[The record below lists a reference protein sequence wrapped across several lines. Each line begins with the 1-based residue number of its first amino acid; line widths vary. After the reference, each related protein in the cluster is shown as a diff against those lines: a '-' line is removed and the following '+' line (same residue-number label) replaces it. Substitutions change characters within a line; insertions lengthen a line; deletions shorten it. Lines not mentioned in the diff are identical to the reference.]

1 VTMKSKLKY
10 TIPLVL
16 LVVLTALAA
25 PGYAQGQETIT
36 AQVDRTSLS
45 TDETLNLV
53 VTLNA
58 SAMSTPTPSLPS
70 LQGFSV
76 VGSSTSSQ
84 LSIVNGAMSS
94 QVVYTYRLRPTQT
107 GDLVIDPVSVTVNGL
122 TLSTGPVT
130 VHVTQGTG
138 AAPSAPSASPV
149 QQGPPP
155 GEPAPPAEGLA
166 GQDVFVEAVVDNP
179 TPFVG
184 QQVVYSFR
192 LYQAS
197 SSWGQPQYH
206 APTFTGFWSEHESSQ
221 YEYRV
226 QAAGRIYEVTEV
238 QTILFPTAAGPVTI
252 DSARLTTAG
261 SFFRSGRTLQT
272 KPVALDVKP
281 LPPNAPAD
289 FGGAVGQF
297 SMEASVEP
305 ADGKV
310 NEPLT
315 WHVTLNGVG
324 NVTTAPDPVW
334 PEIPGWRSFES
345 NATVNTEVRD
355 GKAVGSRVYERL
367 LVPSRDGE
375 FTLPSLE
382 YAYFD
387 PALGEYQNLRTDP
400 VPVSVAPGDPE
411 TPVTQRLQSAEKET
425 IVQTA
430 TDIRHLK
437 PVPSELTVAAEPL
450 TESTLYWVAWAFPL
464 FGAAG
469 YLAWQRRQQ
478 YWERNGGLARSA
490 QARKRAKRAISQ
502 ARKEKG
508 DAYGAVGQILTT
520 YLADKLDRPL
530 AGLTHQALDEVLAG
544 KGIEPDL
551 VERVEVCLVSSELG
565 RFAPG
570 ADNPD
575 HAKSLLREA
584 DILIDALEKAL

>member
-1 VTMKSKLKY
+1 MKSKAKY
-10 TIPLVL
+10 AIPLVL
-16 LVVLTALAA
+16 LVALTALLT

-45 TDETLNLV
+45 TDEILNLV

-70 LQGFSV
+70 LEGFSV

-84 LSIVNGAMSS
+84 FSIVNGAMSS
-94 QVVYTYRLRPTQT
+94 QVVYSYRLRPYQT

-122 TLSTGPVT
+122 TFSTEPVT

-138 AAPSAPSASPV
+138 AAPSAPSSSPV

-166 GQDVFVEAVVDNP
+166 GQDIFVEAVVDYP

-221 YEYRV
+221 FKYRV
-226 QAAGRIYEVTEV
+226 QAAGRIYQVTEV
-238 QTILFPTAAGPVTI
+238 QAILFPTSAGQVTI
-252 DSARLTTAG
+252 EPARLTTPG
-261 SFFRSGRTLQT
+261 SLFRSGRTLQT
-272 KPVALDVKP
+272 KPVSLDVQP
-281 LPPNAPAD
+281 LPPDAPAG
-289 FGGAVGQF
+289 FSGAVGRF
-297 SMEASVEP
+297 GMEASVEP
-305 ADGKV
+305 VEGKV

-315 WHVTLNGVG
+315 WHVMLSGEG
-324 NVTTAPDPVW
+324 NITTAPDPVW
-334 PEIPGWRSFES
+334 PEMPGWRGFES
-345 NATVNTEVRD
+345 EATVSSEVRE
-355 GKAVGSRVYERL
+355 GVAVGSRVYERL
-367 LVPSRDGE
+367 LVPSRDGD
-375 FTLPSLE
+375 FTVPSLE
-382 YAYFD
+382 YVYFD
-387 PALGEYQNLRTDP
+387 PAVGEYHTIRTEP
-400 VPVSVAPGDPE
+400 VPVSVAPGEPG
-411 TPVTQRLQSAEKET
+411 TPVPALRLNGTKET
-425 IVQTA
+425 ILQTA

-437 PVPSELTVAAEPL
+437 PLPSGLNMSEQPV
-450 TESTLYWVAWAFPL
+450 TESSLYWVAWVFPV

-469 YLAWQRRQQ
+469 YLVWQRRQQ
-478 YWERNGGLARSA
+478 YWESNGGLARSA
-490 QARKRAKRAISQ
+490 QARKKAKKAIAQ
-502 ARKEKG
+502 TRKEKG
-508 DAYGAVGQILTT
+508 GAYSAVGQILTT
-520 YLADKLDRPL
+520 YLADKLDRPV

-570 ADNPD
+570 ADNPG
-575 HAKSLLREA
+575 HARSLLREA

>member
-1 VTMKSKLKY
+1 VTMKSKVKY
-10 TIPLVL
+10 AIPLVL
-16 LVVLTALAA
+16 LVVLTALLM
-25 PGYAQGQETIT
+25 PGHALGQETIT
-36 AQVDRTSLS
+36 AQADRTSLS

-58 SAMSTPTPSLPS
+58 AVMNTPIPALPN
-70 LQGFSV
+70 LDGFSV

-84 LSIVNGAMSS
+84 FSIVNGAMSS
-94 QVVYTYRLRPTQT
+94 QVVYSYRLRPYET
-107 GDLVIDPVSVTVNGL
+107 GDVVIDAVSVTVDGL
-122 TLSTGPVT
+122 TYSTEPVT

-138 AAPSAPSASPV
+138 AAPSAPLV
-149 QQGPPP
+149 QQGPPS
-155 GEPAPPAEGLA
+155 GEPAPPSEGLA
-166 GQDVFVEAVVDNP
+166 GQDIFVEALVDNP

-184 QQVVYSFR
+184 EQVVHSFR

-197 SSWGQPQYH
+197 SSFGQPQYQ
-206 APTFTGFWSEHESSQ
+206 APSFTGFWSEHESSQ
-221 YEYRV
+221 YKYRV
-226 QAAGRIYEVTEV
+226 QAAGRVYQVTEV

-261 SFFRSGRTLQT
+261 SLFSSGRTLQT

-281 LPPNAPAD
+281 LPPNAPAG

-305 ADGKV
+305 VDGKV

-315 WHVTLNGVG
+315 WHVTLHGVG

-367 LVPSRDGE
+367 LVPGRDGE

-387 PALGEYQNLRTDP
+387 PALGEYHTLRTDP

-411 TPVTQRLQSAEKET
+411 TPVPPLLQSGEKET

-437 PVPSELTVAAEPL
+437 PVPSELTVGAQPL
-450 TESTLYWVAWAFPL
+450 TESALYWVAWAFPL

-478 YWERNGGLARSA
+478 HWERNGGLARSA
-490 QARKRAKRAISQ
+490 QARKKAKRVINQ
-502 ARKEKG
+502 ARTEKG
-508 DAYGAVGQILTT
+508 DAYSAVGQILTT
-520 YLADKLDRPL
+520 YLADKLDRPV
-530 AGLTHQALDEVLAG
+530 AGLTHQALEEVLAG
-544 KGIEPDL
+544 KGVTPDL
-551 VERVEVCLVSSELG
+551 IERVEVCLVSSELG

-575 HAKSLLREA
+575 HASSLLREA